1 MSLNIVP
8 STIVAQP
15 RPITPANLKIID
27 KFVKPQIH
35 EEVLQSTATATAT
48 AVTPQKK
55 RVVAIAVDDT
65 KESYY
70 AFTWALNNLVD
81 QWRDQVCL
89 LNVRPFA
96 MPGYFINNA
105 DFYPSYSL
113 DYNEDYVESVETFN
127 RDESHALLQRY
138 GGELLAKGVQS
149 RGIALRGNPKETLLE
164 KIEELKPDI
173 VVTGTRGKSLFRGS
187 ISEYLVQHANTV
199 VIVPKLN

>member
-1 MSLNIVP
+1 MSSHLESAVI
-8 STIVAQP
+8 AQP
-15 RPITPANLKIID
+15 RPITPANLAIID
-27 KFVKPQIH
+27 KFIKPQVN
-35 EEVLQSTATATAT
+35 EEVLQSTATIITTAT
-48 AVTPQKK
+48 MPQKK
-55 RVVAIAVDDT
+55 RVIAMAVDDT

-96 MPGYFINNA
+96 VPGYFISSSE
-105 DFYPSYSL
+105 FYPSYSL
-113 DYNEDYVESVETFN
+113 DYNEEYVDSVETFN
-127 RDESHALLQRY
+127 RDESHALLQQY
-138 GGELLAKGVQS
+138 GAELLAKGVQS
-149 RGIALRGNPKETLLE
+149 RGIALRGNPKETLLQ

-199 VIVPKLN
+199 VIVPKWN